1 MAKPVRAVNLAPA
14 DILVRRAGDIVY
26 MQSRRQ
32 LGAYP
37 SRITERLE
45 YWADRAPDR
54 VFLAQRDPT
63 GSWARVTYGE
73 ALARVRSLSQA
84 LLSRGL
90 SIERPLLI
98 LSGNSIEHG
107 LLALAAMF
115 SGVLY
120 APIAPAYSLQA
131 KDFGTLGQIF
141 ERIRP
146 GLVFAAEGAAFEP
159 ALSRVLPADV
169 ELVVSSFRPSAP
181 AALRATPFVELEATL
196 ATSAVDEANAR
207 VGPDTVAKILFTSGS
222 TGRPKG
228 VINTQRMLGVNQEM
242 MRMVMPFLAEEPP
255 VLCDWLPWNH
265 TAGGNHN
272 FGLVLFNG
280 GTMYIDEGRP
290 IPSGIETT
298 VRNLREIAAT
308 VHFTVP
314 RTYEALMPYLRE
326 DEALRERFFSR
337 LKLLFYAAAG
347 LSQRFFDELSQMAV
361 ESCGEDVLWMTGFG
375 STETAPFALS
385 TGPEGASSGV
395 LGVPAPGMELKLAPV
410 GTKIEARVRGPN
422 ITPGYF
428 HDEALT
434 AAAFDEEGFY
444 RLGDAMRFMDPD
456 DPAKGLIFDG
466 RLAEDF
472 KLSSG
477 TWVSVGPLRARILAR
492 ATGFAQDVVIA
503 APDRDFVGALIVPNL
518 TACAALCPDLGA
530 AAPAGTIVNDARVR
544 AQFQAIL
551 EELAREGTGSS
562 TFVARAILLDQPPS
576 IDAREITDKGSLN
589 QKMMLQ
595 NRSALVDELYDAQ
608 ASPRVLSV
616 WDQGPGT
623 SDGPRTLDGPRTKN
637 QAPRTSND

>member
-1 MAKPVRAVNLAPA
+1 
-14 DILVRRAGDIVY
+14 
-26 MQSRRQ
+26 
-32 LGAYP
+32 
-37 SRITERLE
+37 
-45 YWADRAPDR
+45 
-54 VFLAQRDPT
+54 
-63 GSWARVTYGE
+63 
-73 ALARVRSLSQA
+73 
-84 LLSRGL
+84 
-90 SIERPLLI
+90 
-98 LSGNSIEHG
+98 
-107 LLALAAMF
+107 
-115 SGVLY
+115 
-120 APIAPAYSLQA
+120 
-131 KDFGTLGQIF
+131 
-141 ERIRP
+141 
-146 GLVFAAEGAAFEP
+146 
-159 ALSRVLPADV
+159 VLPGGV
-169 ELVVSSFRPSAP
+169 ELVVSSFKPSMP
-181 AALRATPFVELEATL
+181 AALPATVFSELETAP

-207 VGPDTVAKILFTSGS
+207 VGPDTIAKILFTSGS

-228 VINTQRMLGVNQEM
+228 VINTQRMWCVNQEM
-242 MRMVMPFLAEEPP
+242 MRMVMPFLTEEPP

-308 VHFTVP
+308 AHFAVP
-314 RTYEALMPYLRE
+314 RSYEALMPYLRADAE
-326 DEALRERFFSR
+326 LRARFFSR

-375 STETAPFALS
+375 ATETAPFALS

-395 LGVPAPGMELKLAPV
+395 LGLPAPGMELKLAPV

-428 HDEALT
+428 HDESLT

-444 RLGDAMRFMDPD
+444 RLGDAMRFLDPD

-477 TWVSVGPLRARILAR
+477 TWVSVGPLRSRILAR

-518 TACAALCPDLGA
+518 SACATLSAELAKG
-530 AAPAGTIVNDARVR
+530 APAGAIVNDPLVRVR
-544 AQFQAIL
+544 FQAIL
-551 EELAREGTGSS
+551 DELARESTGSS
-562 TFVARAILLDQPPS
+562 TFVARAILLDQPPT

-595 NRSALVDELYDAQ
+595 NRAALVDELYATEPSRHVLI
-608 ASPRVLSV
+608 AESPGSATG
-616 WDQGPGT
+616 DQGHTRNPE
-623 SDGPRTLDGPRTKN
+623 PRTKD
-637 QAPRTSND
+637 QR